1 MPEPAEEARTNRL
14 RSLPSVDEL
23 LKTPQA
29 AEIVSAAGQA
39 RAVLLARESCELLRK
54 VILENT
60 EVSEPVAGKEAALAE
75 AASKMA
81 ELYSTQSRE
90 RVVRVINA
98 TGVIVHTNLG
108 RSRLSEAARQAAVE
122 AAGYCALEY
131 DLNTGKRGRR
141 GAGAERLICD
151 LIGAEAAVIVNNCA
165 AAAFLAL
172 TVLANGREVIVS
184 RGELVEIGG
193 DFRVPDVMA
202 QSGATMR
209 EVGTTNRTKLRDYET
224 ALSPATAMIMRV
236 HPSNYRIVGFTE
248 TPELSEL
255 AELARGSGVVLFE
268 DAGSGALTDLSGFG
282 LNGEPL
288 IADSLSGGADIVSFS
303 GDKLLGGPQAGIIAG
318 KHELVE
324 KIRRH
329 PLYRALRVDKIV
341 YATLEATLRSY
352 STEKQFEEIPTLRM
366 LAASESAIRER
377 AEAFI
382 EHAASKAG
390 PLLRFEIIEGESVIG
405 GGSAP
410 DFKPATALIAID
422 AEGMKAEEVE
432 AKLRGNDP
440 PVIARIADGRVVM
453 DLRTVDP
460 SEEAEILEVLAELAQ
475 PLRSAKS
482 DMNST
487 SRSTPSFGNA
497 L

>member
-1 MPEPAEEARTNRL
+1 MNRL

-23 LKTPQA
+23 LRTPEA
-29 AEIVSAAGQA
+29 AGIANAAGQT
-39 RAVLLARESCELLRK
+39 RAVLLARESCELLRRA
-54 VILENT
+54 ILENT
-60 EVSEPVAGKEAALAE
+60 EVSGRIAGKEAALAE

-81 ELYSTQSRE
+81 ELYGSQSRE
-90 RVVRVINA
+90 GIVRVINA

-122 AAGYCALEY
+122 AAGYCTLEF

-141 GAGAERLICD
+141 GAGAERMICD
-151 LIGAEAAVIVNNCA
+151 LTGAEAAVIVNNCA

-193 DFRVPDVMA
+193 DFRVPDVMS

-255 AELARGSGVVLFE
+255 AELARGSGVILFE
-268 DAGSGALTDLSGFG
+268 DAGSGALTDLSGSG

-288 IADSLSGGADIVSFS
+288 IADSLRGGADIVSFS

-318 KHELVE
+318 KRELVE

-341 YATLEATLRSY
+341 YAALEATLRSY
-352 STEKQFEEIPTLRM
+352 LTEKHFEEIPTLRM
-366 LAASESAIRER
+366 LAASEEELRER
-377 AEAFI
+377 AKAFI
-382 EHAASKAG
+382 QRAVSGAG
-390 PLLRFEIIEGESVIG
+390 EYLRFEIVDGESVIG

-410 DFKPATALIAID
+410 DFKPKSALIAID
-422 AEGMKAEEVE
+422 TEDMKAEGLE
-432 AKLRGNDP
+432 AKLRENDP
-440 PVIARIADGRVVM
+440 PVITRIVNDRVVI

-460 SEEAEILEVLAELAQ
+460 SEESELIDALVALAQ
-475 PLRSAKS
+475 PLRSANS

-487 SRSTPSFGNA
+487 SRSTPSLGNA